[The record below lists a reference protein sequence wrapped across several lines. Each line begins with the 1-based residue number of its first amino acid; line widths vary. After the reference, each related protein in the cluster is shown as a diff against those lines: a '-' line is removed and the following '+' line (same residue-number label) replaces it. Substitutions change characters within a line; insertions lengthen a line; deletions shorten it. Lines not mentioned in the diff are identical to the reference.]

1 MKNKKKNK
9 KEEKKKKE
17 SMALI
22 YINVLLC
29 ENEYYI
35 QVLGDK

>member
-1 MKNKKKNK
+1 MKNKKKK
-9 KEEKKKKE
+9 KRGKEKKE

-35 QVLGDK
+35 QVVGDK